1 MPDTPHSYPMPSQIE
16 IEALL
21 DEIESMR
28 RRTFRKTDLML
39 DEVGQLIRRTDRM
52 LAAVRNT
59 PHEPAVHSA
68 RTLLHCM
75 QCGLVAA

>member
-1 MPDTPHSYPMPSQIE
+1 MPDTHSYPMPSPTE

-21 DEIESMR
+21 DEIEAMR

-39 DEVGQLIRRTDRM
+39 DEVGILIRRADRM
-52 LAAVRNT
+52 LVAVKNT
-59 PHEPAVHSA
+59 PYEPAIHSA

-75 QCGLVAA
+75 HCGLAAA